1 LLAGEGEFMED
12 TIAAIST
19 PIGEGGI
26 AIIRVSGP
34 QAFDLADL
42 VFHSRRGR
50 PSEFPSH
57 TLHFGTIASN
67 GDVIDQVMLAVMRA
81 PRTYTKED
89 TVEINCHG
97 GVLTARKI
105 LGLCLQ
111 SGARLAEPG
120 EFTKRAFLNGR
131 LDLTQAE
138 AVMDLIRAKSD
149 RAHAAAIH
157 ELEGHLSS
165 KINQARDR
173 LLTIL
178 AHIEAH
184 IDFPDEDLGPEVRAD
199 LLRGTEEIL
208 TFLRSLLATARE
220 GKILRDGVSV
230 AIVGRPNVGK
240 SSLLN
245 ALVGKDRSIVTPI
258 PGTTRDTI
266 EESASINGVPFR
278 FTDTAGIRRSRGT
291 AEQIGV
297 GRSRKT
303 LAHSDIVLHVCDAS
317 RPLTTADSDIMKT
330 CRDRTAILVLN
341 KADLPRRLRMAP
353 AISKREHLFVSALRG
368 QGLDTL
374 QAKLVDLAYSGT
386 VGSAD
391 VDVAINARHTASL
404 ESAYKYL
411 TEASHMLV
419 DGTAL
424 EIVSQQMRICLDC
437 VGAIVGKTSTDD
449 ILDRVFSTFCIGK

>member
-1 LLAGEGEFMED
+1 MED

-34 QAFDLADL
+34 RAFDVADR

-57 TLHFGTIASN
+57 TLHFGTIGSN

-97 GVLTARKI
+97 GVLTARKV
-105 LGLCLQ
+105 LALCLQ

-157 ELEGHLSS
+157 ELEGHLSA

-178 AHIEAH
+178 AHLEAH
-184 IDFPDEDLGPEVRAD
+184 IDFPEEDLGAEARTD
-199 LLRGTEEIL
+199 LLRDTDEIL
-208 TFLRSLLATARE
+208 GFLQSLLATARE

-230 AIVGRPNVGK
+230 AIIGRPNVGK

-245 ALVGKDRSIVTPI
+245 ALIGRDRSIVTPV

-278 FTDTAGIRRSRGT
+278 FTDTAGIRRTRGT
-291 AEQIGV
+291 AEKYGV
-297 GRSRKT
+297 HRSRKALET
-303 LAHSDIVLHVCDAS
+303 SEIALHVCDAS
-317 RPLTTADSDIMKT
+317 KPFAAGDSDIMQA
-330 CRDRTAILVLN
+330 CRSRNAILVLN
-341 KADLPRRLRMAP
+341 KADLPQRLRLP
-353 AISKREHLFVSALRG
+353 DVFTNREHVFVSALRG
-368 QGLDTL
+368 DGLDILRT
-374 QAKLVDLAYSGT
+374 KLLDLAYSGT
-386 VGSAD
+386 VGIAD

-404 ESAYKYL
+404 ERAYKYL
-411 TEASHMLV
+411 TEIRHLLKA
-419 DGTAL
+419 TEPL
-424 EIVSQQMRICLDC
+424 EIVSQRLRMSLDC
-437 VGAIVGKTSTDD
+437 IGEIIGKTSTDD
-449 ILDRVFSTFCIGK
+449 ILDRIFSTFCIGK

>member
-1 LLAGEGEFMED
+1 MED

-34 QAFDLADL
+34 HAFDLADRL
-42 VFHSRRGR
+42 FHSRRGR

-67 GDVIDQVMLAVMRA
+67 AAVIDQVMLAVMRA

-97 GVLTARKI
+97 GVLTARKV
-105 LGLCLQ
+105 LALCLQ

-138 AVMDLIRAKSD
+138 AVMDLIRARSD

-157 ELEGHLSS
+157 ELEGHLSA

-199 LLRGTEEIL
+199 LLRDTEEIL
-208 TFLRSLLATARE
+208 NFLRSLLATARE

-245 ALVGKDRSIVTPI
+245 ALLGRDRSIVTPT

-266 EESASINGVPFR
+266 EESASIKGVPFR
-278 FTDTAGIRRSRGT
+278 FTDTAGIRRSRGS
-291 AEQIGV
+291 AEKLGV
-297 GRSRKT
+297 HRSRKA
-303 LAHSDIVLHVCDAS
+303 LADSEIALHVFDAS
-317 RPLTTADSDIMKT
+317 RPLTSADSEIMKT
-330 CRDRTAILVLN
+330 CHNRTTILVLN
-341 KADLPRRLRMAP
+341 KADLPRRLSLSA
-353 AISKREHLFVSALRG
+353 AIRHREHVLVSALRG
-368 QGLDTL
+368 DGLDIL
-374 QAKLVDLAYSGT
+374 QSKLVDLAYSGT
-386 VGSAD
+386 VGSGD
-391 VDVAINARHTASL
+391 VDVAINTRHTASL
-404 ESAYKYL
+404 QVAYKYL
-411 TEASHMLV
+411 TDVCHMLG
-419 DGTAL
+419 DATPL
-424 EIVSQQMRICLDC
+424 EIVSQQLRLSLDC
-437 VGAIVGKTSTDD
+437 IGVIVGKSTTDD
-449 ILDRVFSTFCIGK
+449 MLDRIFSTFCIGK

>member
-1 LLAGEGEFMED
+1 MED

-34 QAFDLADL
+34 RAFDVADRM
-42 VFHSRRGR
+42 FRSRRGR
-50 PSEFPSH
+50 PSEFPTH
-57 TLHFGTIASN
+57 TLHLGTIGID

-97 GVLTARKI
+97 GVLTASKI
-105 LGLCLQ
+105 LALCLQ

-149 RAHAAAIH
+149 RAHTAALH
-157 ELEGHLSS
+157 ELEGHLSAR
-165 KINQARDR
+165 INAARDK

-178 AHIEAH
+178 AHVEAH
-184 IDFPDEDLGPEVRAD
+184 IDFPDEDIGPEVRED
-199 LLRGTEEIL
+199 LIRGTEDVARL
-208 TFLRSLLATARE
+208 VQTLLATARE
-220 GKILRDGVSV
+220 GQILRDGISV

-245 ALVGKDRSIVTPI
+245 ALVGRERSIVTPV

-266 EESASINGVPFR
+266 EESVSINGIPFR

-291 AEQIGV
+291 AEQHGV
-297 GRSRKT
+297 TRSRKT
-303 LAHSDIVLHVCDAS
+303 LDTSELALLVCDLS
-317 RPLTTADSDIMKT
+317 RLFTAADSEIIGMIGTKP
-330 CRDRTAILVLN
+330 AIFVLN
-341 KADLPRRLRMAP
+341 KSDLPHRLRLP
-353 AISKREHLFVSALRG
+353 AEIARTANSICVSATQG
-368 QGLDTL
+368 DGLDAL
-374 QAKLVDLAYSGT
+374 RAKLVDLAHCGT
-386 VGSAD
+386 VGTTA
-391 VDVAINARHTASL
+391 VDVAINERQKHL
-404 ESAYKYL
+404 LQSADKYL
-411 TEASHMLV
+411 TKSCHILQAA
-419 DGTAL
+419 DPL
-424 EIVSQQMRICLDC
+424 EIASQQLRCGLDC
-437 VGAIVGKTSTDD
+437 LGEVIGKTSTDD
-449 ILDRVFSTFCIGK
+449 ILERIFSTFCIGK

>member
-1 LLAGEGEFMED
+1 MED

-26 AIIRVSGP
+26 AIIRVSGLR
-34 QAFDLADL
+34 AFDVADR

-50 PSEFPSH
+50 PSDFPSH
-57 TLHFGTIASN
+57 TLHFGTVDSN

-97 GVLTARKI
+97 GVLTARKV
-105 LGLCLQ
+105 LTLCLQ

-157 ELEGHLSS
+157 ELEGHLSA
-165 KINQARDR
+165 KINQAQDR
-173 LLTIL
+173 LLTVL

-184 IDFPDEDLGPEVRAD
+184 IDFPDEDLGPEVRDD
-199 LLRGTEEIL
+199 LVRSTGEIL
-208 TFLRSLLATARE
+208 SFLQSLLATARE

-245 ALVGKDRSIVTPI
+245 ALLGKDRSIVTPT

-266 EESASINGVPFR
+266 EESASIRGVPFR
-278 FTDTAGIRRSRGT
+278 FTDTAGIRRTRGT
-291 AEQIGV
+291 AEQLGV
-297 GRSRKT
+297 NRSHKA
-303 LAHSDIVLHVCDAS
+303 LADSEIVLHVCDAS
-317 RPLTTADSDIMKT
+317 RPLTAGDYEIMRT
-330 CRDRTAILVLN
+330 CRNRNAILVLN
-341 KADLPRRLRMAP
+341 KADLPQRL
-353 AISKREHLFVSALRG
+353 HLPVTITDHECVLVSALRG
-368 QGLDTL
+368 DGLDILRT
-374 QAKLVDLAYSGT
+374 KLVDLAYSGT
-386 VGSAD
+386 VGIAD

-404 ESAYKYL
+404 ETAYKYL
-411 TEASHMLV
+411 TGACHMLK
-419 DGTAL
+419 TIEPL
-424 EIVSQQMRICLDC
+424 EIVSQHLRKSLDC
-437 VGAIVGKTSTDD
+437 MGEIVGKTSTDD
-449 ILDRVFSTFCIGK
+449 ILDRIFSAFCIGK